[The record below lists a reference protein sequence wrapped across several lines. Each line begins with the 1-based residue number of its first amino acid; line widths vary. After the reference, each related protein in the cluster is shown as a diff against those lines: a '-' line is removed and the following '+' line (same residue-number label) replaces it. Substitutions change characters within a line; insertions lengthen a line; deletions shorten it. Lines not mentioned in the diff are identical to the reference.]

1 MTLIRK
7 YRFGDLM
14 NSVMDDMGMPDFW
27 NPVGSSTYNG
37 RWVDTDKYDVVPKK
51 QWYVEQVKRIEEE
64 LFTLERRRDATL
76 EYYENQKKSLL
87 EKKERLEREK
97 GKQEGG

>member
-14 NSVMDDMGMPDFW
+14 NSTLDDMGMPDFW

-37 RWVDTDKYDVVPKK
+37 RWVDTDKFEVVPKK
-51 QWYVEQVKRIEEE
+51 SWYVEQIKRLEED
-64 LFTLERRRDATL
+64 LATL
-76 EYYENQKKSLL
+76 DRQRESTLKYYENQKKVLQ
-87 EKKERLEREK
+87 EKKEKLEREK
-97 GKQEGG
+97 QGSG